1 MKRIIILSAI
11 SALLLSG
18 CSSMMDTDSEM
29 MEYAEDNTLHSAQ
42 DSVYSVMGILYK
54 MQTIA
59 DRSVLLGEI
68 RGDLTTTTTQANSD
82 LKKLATFDVT
92 TSNRYN
98 NIADYYAVINNC
110 NYYLAHIDST
120 LQKNG
125 KKLFAGE
132 IAAVHGMRAWTYLQ
146 CATAYGSIP
155 YVTDPVLTEK
165 EAQDEMN
172 KTPSDIQT
180 VCNNLITD
188 LMPYIDTPL
197 PKNISTYYYI
207 PVRVILGDLC
217 LWAGRYTEAAQ
228 YYHDYLT
235 LSSDPKPSDAKFK
248 VSWSESEKTFES
260 IRDGY
265 SRNIGTRSGEVPSV
279 IPMESQNYYG
289 VKSDLEEIFNSTSNN
304 YYYFQVT
311 PSQGLKDI
319 SAAQTYCKV
328 YKASDTETDTLY
340 APKTGL
346 KRENQ
351 AGDLRLYA
359 NYNFNSINQSAN
371 SRYNSMNQT
380 IEKINGSEI
389 PTTRLG
395 IIYLRY
401 AEALNR
407 AGYPQSAF
415 AVLKYGLYKEAIA
428 AHIDSTEIK
437 AAGSLITFNSNDFT
451 SENTMGIH
459 SRGCGNSDANA
470 YYTLPIPGAK
480 DKCVTRQDT
489 VNYQIPLVENLIVTE
504 MALEGSFEGYRYY
517 DLMRVALR
525 RNDVN
530 YLAEPISMRNGTK
543 NEAIYSL
550 LQNKSNWFL
559 PKP

>member
-1 MKRIIILSAI
+1 MKQIIILSAI

-146 CATAYGSIP
+146 CVTAYGSIP
-155 YVTDPVLTEK
+155 YVTAPVLTEK

-197 PKNISTYYYI
+197 PTNLSTYYYI

-217 LWAGRYTEAAQ
+217 LWAGRYAEAAQ

-235 LSSDPKPSDAKFK
+235 LSSHPRPIGINMKAGWNEK
-248 VSWSESEKTFES
+248 EKTFETAWS
-260 IRDGY
+260 SYDVTQQSEVY
-265 SRNIGTRSGEVPSV
+265 SM

-289 VKSDLEEIFNSTSNN
+289 VKSDLTEIFNSTSNN
-304 YYYFQVT
+304 YNYFQVT
-311 PSQGLKDI
+311 PSQGIKNI

-328 YKASDTETDTLY
+328 YKVSDTETDTLY

-351 AGDLRLYA
+351 AGDLRLYFT
-359 NYNFNSINQSAN
+359 YDFHSVNQSVH
-371 SRYNSMNQT
+371 SRYNSMEQT
-380 IEKINGSEI
+380 IDKISSSNI
-389 PTTRLG
+389 ATTRRG